1 MIENCLIDEE
11 NTTVLTTHTANLLKG
26 ELSEYKVVV
35 TSIVASLN
43 NVQDLTEKVY
53 LAIGEKLPDINRAF
67 HSAEGEAVYLLDY
80 FRKESGLLVSETG
93 EAQSDLGKLSRAA
106 NFLVKVADEQGDA
119 FLKMSEM
126 MKRIDN
132 IKASIESIRDFS
144 AEMEMLSLN
153 AAIVAIKAGDAGRSL
168 NPITAEL
175 KKMANSAILLI
186 DEIVENSESLAQ
198 TYSLFQEI
206 SENQAKSCKADA
218 EETSA
223 SLSWKYE
230 HLRASIRGL
239 VEQLNRVI
247 NVVKDSGQPIAEI
260 MNNLQ
265 IQDILRQCTDHVR
278 LSLEEASAEVGSALN
293 DTSLAGVTAEQVLDS
308 IEFQENVPLL
318 CIQLVD
324 DIDMRLEDS
333 VRELKEGF
341 AMVNSLV
348 QGVTTCESDAGVT
361 VSADADSMHEIDEA
375 FKGVED
381 VIMQTAVMMQN
392 TANSWEE
399 LWSTAVGLEQMLG
412 VLEKQFKQLKKHT
425 NFHQIN
431 IPIKIEV
438 ARSAGLSK
446 DGELS
451 QRVEGL
457 AEYIST
463 EMKESHKGIIA
474 DHQFLSSM
482 VATMGDHKKD
492 IETNLESIAMDVDD
506 LLSNFH
512 RAKEQ
517 VKKTFASVCAEMSQ
531 LSELVS
537 ASVSGLDHINKL
549 IEENRNLRHN
559 LKKLAEMAA
568 KAKMSVRQAANIAD
582 WQLHDDRLK
591 GIVDKFTVLAH
602 KRIAEGLYDIDIED
616 GNQEGDLILF

>member
-1 MIENCLIDEE
+1 
-11 NTTVLTTHTANLLKG
+11 NLQG
-26 ELSEYKVVV
+26 
-35 TSIVASLN
+35 
-43 NVQDLTEKVY
+43 LTEKVY
-53 LAIGEKLPDINRAF
+53 LAIGEKLPDINQSF
-67 HSAEGEAVYLLDY
+67 HSVEGEAVYLLDY
-80 FRKESGLLVSETG
+80 FGKESGLLASDAD
-93 EAQSDLGKLSRAA
+93 EAQSDLGKLSWAA

-119 FLKMSEM
+119 FLQMSEM
-126 MKRIDN
+126 MKRIDD

-153 AAIVAIKAGDAGRSL
+153 AAIVAIKAGDAGRAL

-175 KKMANSAILLI
+175 KKMANSAISLI
-186 DEIVENSESLAQ
+186 DEIVKNSDSLAQ

-206 SENQAKSCKADA
+206 SESQAKSCKADA
-218 EETSA
+218 EETSVN
-223 SLSWKYE
+223 LSWKYKN
-230 HLRASIRGL
+230 LKDSIRGL
-239 VEQLNRVI
+239 VEQLSRVT
-247 NVVKDSGQPIAEI
+247 NAVKDSGQPISEI

-278 LSLEEASAEVGSALN
+278 LSLEEASAEVGAVLN
-293 DTSLAGVTAEQVLDS
+293 EASLAGVTAEQVLDA

-324 DIDMRLEDS
+324 DIDTRLEES
-333 VRELKEGF
+333 VQELKEGF
-341 AMVNSLV
+341 AAVNSLI
-348 QGVTTCESDAGVT
+348 QGVTTCESDAEVAA
-361 VSADADSMHEIDEA
+361 SPDEASMHGIDEA

-399 LWSTAVGLEQMLG
+399 LWSTAVSLEQMLG
-412 VLEKQFKQLKKHT
+412 VLEQQFKQLKKFT

-438 ARSAGLSK
+438 ARSVGLSK

-474 DHQFLSSM
+474 DHQFLTAM
-482 VATMGDHKKD
+482 VASMRDHKKD

-517 VKKTFASVCAEMSQ
+517 VKKTFASVCTEMSR

-537 ASVSGLDHINKL
+537 ASLSGLDQINKL
-549 IEENRNLRHN
+549 VEENKNLRHN
-559 LKKLAEMAA
+559 LKELAGMAEKA
-568 KAKMSVRQAANIAD
+568 KASIRQAADITD
-582 WQLHDDRLK
+582 WQLRDDRLK

-602 KRIAEGLYDIDIED
+602 KRIAEGLYDIAIED